1 MAFASNSLCKM
12 LLVLLRECFDVCEG
26 AASFGGKVQRVR
38 TSIGFGSATFHE
50 LSRTQRSIQQ
60 MNEARSLDTKRVRQ

>member
-38 TSIGFGSATFHE
+38 TSIGFGPATFHE
-50 LSRTQRSIQQ
+50 LSRLESIQQ
-60 MNEARSLDTKRVRQ
+60 MNEARSLDTKRLRQ